1 LARAVGYGKILA
13 CCRFDDG
20 HFVTK
25 STYSEEKTM
34 SDVPVQLLIAAF
46 TTPTGAEEVLD
57 QLKTAKK
64 EKLIGIQAARVLIKD
79 EKGKVSSKDVGLTT
93 GKGAVA
99 GGVLGAVLGI
109 ATGGVGLALGAAG
122 ALVGGLV
129 GKSKKEG
136 RFDSYRVDQ
145 IADSLTPN
153 SSAIIAVIEHKWVAE
168 LEAELEE
175 AGADVMTAAIAAD
188 IAAQLAEGRSVAYQA
203 TATADSLTTGRIAAG
218 ADEVQISSTTFTDE
232 AVEHVEAV
240 ANEAGIAALHTI
252 ETADGVAGEMLAA
265 TEEGAVYVAGVADDS
280 GADVVALVAEAE
292 QAAPAIEAGE
302 SEAGESE
309 AEEAKDA

>member
-1 LARAVGYGKILA
+1 
-13 CCRFDDG
+13 
-20 HFVTK
+20 
-25 STYSEEKTM
+25 M

-46 TTPTGAEEVLD
+46 NTPAAAEDVLE

-64 EKLIGIQAARVLIKD
+64 EKLIGIQAARVLVKD
-79 EKGKVSSKDVGLTT
+79 EKGKIHTKDVGLTT

-99 GGVLGAVLGI
+99 GGVIGAVVGI
-109 ATGGVGLALGAAG
+109 VTGGVGLALGAAG
-122 ALVGGLV
+122 ALVGGLI

-136 RFDSYRVDQ
+136 RFDSYRIEQ

-218 ADEVQISSTTFTDE
+218 ADEIQISSTSFTED

-240 ANEAGIAALHTI
+240 ANEAGMAAMRTI
-252 ETADGVAGEMLAA
+252 ETSEGIAGEAVA
-265 TEEGAVYVAGVADDS
+265 VTGEGAVYVAGAASDA
-280 GADVVALVAEAE
+280 GAEIVGIVVEPEEAPALEAGEAEAE
-292 QAAPAIEAGE
+292 EPKEA
-302 SEAGESE
+302 
-309 AEEAKDA
+309 

>member
-1 LARAVGYGKILA
+1 
-13 CCRFDDG
+13 
-20 HFVTK
+20 
-25 STYSEEKTM
+25 M
-34 SDVPVQLLIAAF
+34 SDAPVQLLIAAF
-46 TTPTGAEEVLD
+46 TTPTAAEEVLE

-64 EKLIGIQAARVLIKD
+64 EKLIGIHAARVLVKD
-79 EKGKVSSKDVGLTT
+79 EKGKLSTKDVGLTT

-99 GGVLGAVLGI
+99 GGIIGAVVGI

-136 RFDSYRVDQ
+136 RFDSYRIEQ

-188 IAAQLAEGRSVAYQA
+188 IAAQLAEGRDVAFSA

-218 ADEVQISSTTFTDE
+218 ADGLQVSSTTFTDE

-240 ANEAGIAALHTI
+240 ANAAGVAAMRTV
-252 ETADGVAGEMLAA
+252 ETADGVAGELLAA
-265 TEEGAVYVAGVADDS
+265 TDEGAVYVAGVVDDA
-280 GADVVALVAEAE
+280 GADVVAVIA
-292 QAAPAIEAGE
+292 
-302 SEAGESE
+302 E
-309 AEEAKDA
+309 AEEAAPALEAGEAETQEAAEAEESKEA

>member
-1 LARAVGYGKILA
+1 
-13 CCRFDDG
+13 
-20 HFVTK
+20 
-25 STYSEEKTM
+25 M
-34 SDVPVQLLIAAF
+34 SDAPVQLLIAAF
-46 TTPTGAEEVLD
+46 TTPTAAEEVLE

-64 EKLIGIQAARVLIKD
+64 EKLIGIHAARVLVKD
-79 EKGKVSSKDVGLTT
+79 EKGKLSTKDVGLTT

-99 GGVLGAVLGI
+99 GGIIGAVLGI

-136 RFDSYRVDQ
+136 RFDSYRIEQ

-188 IAAQLAEGRSVAYQA
+188 IAAQLAEGRDVAFSA

-218 ADEVQISSTTFTDE
+218 AGELQVSSTTFTDE
-232 AVEHVEAV
+232 AVEHMEAV
-240 ANEAGIAALHTI
+240 ANETGMAALRTV
-252 ETADGVAGEMLAA
+252 ETADGVVGEMVAA
-265 TEEGAVYVAGVADDS
+265 TDEGAVYVAGVVDDA

-292 QAAPAIEAGE
+292 KAAPAIEAGE
-302 SEAGESE
+302 TAGGETE
-309 AEEAKDA
+309 AEEAKEA